1 MTRPQRQRGFTL
13 IESLLALLLVM
24 MALLLGHRFAIELP
38 RTVNRLQAGNEAMR
52 AIDSALETL
61 RAGSIPLEDGV
72 LAPPV
77 AYPLPG
83 SSTKDMALFLDVEP
97 TATVGLYE
105 VTVEARY
112 IVGQSI
118 LRRRVQTLAWR

>member
-1 MTRPQRQRGFTL
+1 MTRPPRQRGFTL

-38 RTVNRLQAGNEAMR
+38 GTIKRLQAGNEAML
-52 AIDSALETL
+52 AIESALETV

-77 AYPLPG
+77 AYPFPG

-112 IVGQSI
+112 VVGQRI